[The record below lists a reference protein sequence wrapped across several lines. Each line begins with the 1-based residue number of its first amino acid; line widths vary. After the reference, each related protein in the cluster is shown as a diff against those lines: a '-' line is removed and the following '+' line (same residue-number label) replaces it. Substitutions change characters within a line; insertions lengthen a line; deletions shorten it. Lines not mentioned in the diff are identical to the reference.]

1 MPHTMPGTVVAGLD
15 LPISSLALGTMT
27 FGDTVDA
34 AGAAAMVDAAL
45 EAGITVIDTA
55 NAYVGGATEEVL
67 APLLAGRRDRVILAS
82 KAGMPHP
89 DAGEHAPLSAPAL
102 RASLEGSLRRL
113 DTERIDLYYLH
124 KPDRETP
131 LDETLTTIAELVRA
145 GKIGALGVSNY
156 AAWQISELN
165 QVADAVGAPR
175 PVVAQQLYN
184 LVARRIEEEYLE
196 FASTSG
202 LHTMVYNPLGGGLLT
217 GKHSFTE
224 TPGEGRFGSSDLSAI
239 YKERYWDQQLFSAI
253 ATLGV
258 IADDANIP
266 LVELSF
272 RWLISQS
279 VVGSILLGG
288 SHTAQLEANIR
299 AAAQGPLPDD
309 VLTACDAV
317 GRALRGPMP
326 AYNR

>member
-1 MPHTMPGTVVAGLD
+1 MPHTMPGTIVAGLD
-15 LPISSLALGTMT
+15 LPISALVLGTMT

-45 EAGITVIDTA
+45 DAGITVIDTA
-55 NAYVGGATEEVL
+55 NAYVGGVTEEIL
-67 APLLAGRRDRVILAS
+67 APLLAGRRDSVILAT
-82 KAGMPHP
+82 KAGMLHP
-89 DAGEHAPLSAPAL
+89 DAGGNAPLSAAAL
-102 RASLEGSLRRL
+102 RASVEGSLRRL
-113 DTERIDLYYLH
+113 NTERIDLFYLH

-131 LDETLTTIAELVRA
+131 LDETLGAIAELVQS
-145 GKIGALGVSNY
+145 GKIGVLGVSNY
-156 AAWQISELN
+156 AAWQISEIN
-165 QVADAVGAPR
+165 QVADSVGAPR

-196 FASTSG
+196 FAATTG

-224 TPGEGRFGSSDLSAI
+224 TPGEGRFGSSNLSAM
-239 YKERYWDQQLFSAI
+239 YKERYWDQQLFAAI
-253 ATLGV
+253 ATLGA

-279 VVGSILLGG
+279 GVGSILLGG
-288 SHTAQLEANIR
+288 SRAAQLEANIK
-299 AAAQGPLPDD
+299 AAAQGPLPQD
-309 VLTACDAV
+309 VLDACDAV
-317 GRALRGPMP
+317 GRTLRGPMP